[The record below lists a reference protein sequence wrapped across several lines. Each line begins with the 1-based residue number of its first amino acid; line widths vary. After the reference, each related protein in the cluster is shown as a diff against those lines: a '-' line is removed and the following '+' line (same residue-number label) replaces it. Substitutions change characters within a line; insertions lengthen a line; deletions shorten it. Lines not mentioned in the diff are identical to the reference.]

1 MRRALLVLVGVL
13 LGQAAWILAL
23 PPFRGA
29 DEFDHAF
36 RAAGV
41 AQGQWHLDTAAVHG
55 RGLLV
60 WVPRQLQ
67 QAASAQCAS
76 LAYTGHDNCHP
87 VAERGDQ
94 VEVATAAGGYDPS
107 YYWLVGTVARPFHG
121 AHALYAMRVATALLT
136 GLLLA
141 LGAGVLAL
149 VGTGRWATLGLVA
162 ALTPEVVY
170 STVVASPNGPEMCL
184 GFVLWACLLALVRRT
199 LPPRTERVVLAI
211 GTLAAVPLAFMRF
224 LGPLWIVC
232 IVLSVLAL
240 HGWAPV
246 RALIVRRRRELTA
259 SAVLVAAA
267 TCWWAAWMVISHH
280 YTTPPGA
287 PPQGG
292 GQNPD
297 LKLILDV
304 PLWMLQMI
312 GAFPYKDQPA
322 PQWTYPLA
330 LFVIG
335 LLTVL
340 ACRGVAGRLEAT
352 RMRWIV
358 VAVPVLPLVV
368 AAVFMPSVGAVWQG
382 RYELP
387 FVIGVLPM
395 CGLILD
401 DRRFA
406 PKGQTLLAVACLV
419 AVTVTQV
426 ASVVHVMRME
436 LVRSVSTLHSGW
448 SHPSDVVVGLL
459 SLAGCAVLATLTL
472 LARTETLTETPVE

>member
-1 MRRALLVLVGVL
+1 MSPVVRRALLVLVGVL
-13 LGQAAWILAL
+13 LGQAAWIFAL

-41 AQGQWHLDTAAVHG
+41 AEGQWHLHEAARHG

-60 WVPRQLQ
+60 WVPAQLQ
-67 QAASAQCAS
+67 AAASAQCAS

-87 VAERGDQ
+87 VAEKDGRVQ
-94 VEVATAAGGYDPS
+94 IATAAGGYDPT
-107 YYWLVGTVARPFHG
+107 YYWVVGTAAKPFQG
-121 AHALYAMRVATALLT
+121 ATALYAMRIVTALLT
-136 GLLLA
+136 AVLLA
-141 LGAGVLAL
+141 VGAGVMTLA
-149 VGTGRWATLGLVA
+149 GAAGRWATLGVVA
-162 ALTPEVVY
+162 ALSPEVVY

-184 GFVLWACLLALVRRT
+184 GFLLWACLLALVRGP
-199 LPPRTERVVLAI
+199 LAPRTERVVLGLGVA
-211 GTLAAVPLAFMRF
+211 AAVPLAFMRF

-232 IVLSVLAL
+232 IVLSVLVL
-240 HGWAPV
+240 HGWQPV
-246 RALIVRRRRELTA
+246 RALIVRRWREL
-259 SAVLVAAA
+259 AVGSTLVALA
-267 TCWWAAWMVISHH
+267 TCWWAVWMVISHH
-280 YTTPPGA
+280 YRTPPGA

-322 PQWTYPLA
+322 PQWIYPLA

-340 ACRGVAGRLEAT
+340 ACRDVADRLPA
-352 RMRWIV
+352 RRLPWIV

-368 AAVFMPSVGAVWQG
+368 AAAFMPSVGAVWQG

-387 FVIGVLPM
+387 FVIGVLPVA
-395 CGLILD
+395 GLILD

-406 PKGQTLLAVACLV
+406 PRGQLLLVLACLGCLSV
-419 AVTVTQV
+419 CQV

-448 SHPSDVVVGLL
+448 THPSDLVVGAL
-459 SLAGCAVLATLTL
+459 SLASCVLFAVVALR
-472 LARTETLTETPVE
+472 ARTE